1 MERGVRVKSDV
12 GDESSTESLRSVS
25 LTAGNGYCLT
35 EENIGRVFRIVTEKF
50 NDVDKFRRQVV
61 GSAALEVVRV
71 STERNES

>member
-1 MERGVRVKSDV
+1 M

-25 LTAGNGYCLT
+25 LTAGNGYYLT

-50 NDVDKFRRQVV
+50 NDVDKFRSQVV